1 MDATTIHGWV
11 PEPDGRGTW
20 SILWSCLVTISI
32 CTWSALHLN
41 VPKPRHSWS
50 SLIVR
55 QVMWMLAA
63 ATAPEYILWTSAND
77 YFRARKTLRYLTLK
91 QKQQDW
97 TMTHMLFAFAGG
109 FWVRTPN
116 RRESKCRP
124 KQLLDLIING
134 SIDGPPISQDELKS
148 RAKGDWTVKLIAI
161 LQIFW
166 FLIQILARAAQH
178 YHITSLEILTAAF
191 VLCSIFIY
199 AFSFQKPQDVEF
211 PVFIEI
217 PDALHDIT
225 EPNLA
230 KDSNESGTMLYN
242 VARALPEHST
252 KKEDFDPDTSGS
264 LRVLALLGCV
274 FGTIH
279 CLAWNSPFPTTQE
292 RLAWRV
298 CSAATVAIPGLAI
311 LTLMCSFHAILCIA
325 CFCKPGEFL
334 VKNFGHIM
342 NFYHLLGL
350 AYILGRI
357 TLVVLAFVGL
367 RALPADAFRTVDWN
381 TYFPHFAN

>member
-1 MDATTIHGWV
+1 MDATTLRGWV
-11 PEPDGRGTW
+11 PKPDGRGTW
-20 SILWSCLVTISI
+20 SILWSCLVTIFI

-50 SLIVR
+50 FLIVR
-55 QVMWMLAA
+55 KVMWSLAA

-97 TMTHMLFAFAGG
+97 TMTHILFAFAGG

-116 RRESKCRP
+116 GQESKCHP
-124 KQLLDLIING
+124 KQLRDLIINN
-134 SIDGPPISQDELKS
+134 SIGGPPILQDELKS
-148 RAKGDWTVKLIAI
+148 RAKADWTVKLIAI
-161 LQIFW
+161 LQILW
-166 FLIQILARAAQH
+166 FLVQILARATQH
-178 YHITSLEILTAAF
+178 YHITSLEILTVAF

-199 AFSFQKPQDVEF
+199 AFSFRKPQDVEF

-230 KDSNESGTMLYN
+230 RDSNESGTMLHN
-242 VARALPEHST
+242 VAPIRPEHAT
-252 KKEDFDPDTSGS
+252 KKEDYDPDEAGKLP
-264 LRVLALLGCV
+264 LRALVLLGCV
-274 FGTIH
+274 FGAIH
-279 CLAWNSPFPTTQE
+279 CLAWNSPFPTSQE
-292 RLAWRV
+292 RLAWRI
-298 CSAATVAIPGLAI
+298 CSAATVAIPGLVFLA
-311 LTLMCSFHAILCIA
+311 LTGLFPIIICISIICNA
-325 CFCKPGEFL
+325 GDFFTG
-334 VKNFGHIM
+334 NFVQVI
-342 NFYHLLGL
+342 YHSVGL

-357 TLVVLAFVGL
+357 TLVILAFIGL

-381 TYFPHFAN
+381 EYFPHFAN